1 MDNSANAIVP
11 PEPPGTS
18 AGNAGRGWGNNEVA
32 AGNGKNSL
40 DPTGK
45 IGRILRPLTGLVG
58 ICLVWPGVWAI
69 YEISHEN
76 SSASKVQLSDRA
88 ETLFLAV
95 AIWAIS
101 ISLMRFAFKN
111 RNAKR
116 V

>member
-11 PEPPGTS
+11 PEPPGTC
-18 AGNAGRGWGNNEVA
+18 AGNAGRGRENNGVA
-32 AGNGKNSL
+32 AANGKNAL

-45 IGRILRPLTGLVG
+45 IGRILRPLAGLVG
-58 ICLVWPGVWAI
+58 ICLVWPGSWAI
-69 YEISHEN
+69 YEISNEN
-76 SSASKVQLSDRA
+76 YPASRVPLSNRA

-111 RNAKR
+111 RNAER

>member
-11 PEPPGTS
+11 PEPLGTS
-18 AGNAGRGWGNNEVA
+18 AGNAGRGWENNDVA

-58 ICLVWPGVWAI
+58 ICLVWPGCWAI
-69 YEISHEN
+69 YKIANEN
-76 SSASKVQLSDRA
+76 YSASRVPLSSRV
-88 ETLFLAV
+88 ETVFLAA
-95 AIWAIS
+95 AIWTIS
-101 ISLMRFAFKN
+101 ISLMRFALKN
-111 RNAKR
+111 RDDER